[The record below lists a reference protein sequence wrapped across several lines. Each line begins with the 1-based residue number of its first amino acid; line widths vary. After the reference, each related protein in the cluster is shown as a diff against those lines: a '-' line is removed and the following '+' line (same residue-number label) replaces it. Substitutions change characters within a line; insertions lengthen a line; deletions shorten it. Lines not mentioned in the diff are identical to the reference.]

1 MRSRWDFRIFG
12 EPPSCLQMGS
22 SMTTHRHNALR
33 FPARSL
39 VPNYQVMEKRHYRAL
54 ALMAAIHFVAMY
66 VLMYAMVDSFE
77 QVVPNNNNL
86 YMAALMTSPMLLI
99 EIVLMRSMYPNRRYN
114 TIVIVVGLV
123 LLVGAFAMIRKQT
136 AIGDT
141 QFLKSMIPHH
151 SGAILM
157 CRESAVT
164 DPRVRDL
171 CRSIIESQQRE
182 IEEMETLLESM

>member
-1 MRSRWDFRIFG
+1 M
-12 EPPSCLQMGS
+12 P
-22 SMTTHRHNALR
+22 THRLGALR
-33 FPARSL
+33 FPVLSL
-39 VPNYQVMEKRHYRAL
+39 FPNYQVMEKRHYRAL

-114 TIVIVVGLV
+114 TIVIVAGLV

-164 DPRVRDL
+164 DPRVHDL

>member
-1 MRSRWDFRIFG
+1 LPTDGFIHDYAPAQRTPI
-12 EPPSCLQMGS
+12 SC
-22 SMTTHRHNALR
+22 AV
-33 FPARSL
+33 A
-39 VPNYQVMEKRHYRAL
+39 VPEYQVMEKRHYRAL
-54 ALMAAIHFVAMY
+54 ALMAAIHFAAMY
-66 VLMYAMVDSFE
+66 ILMYAMVNSLE
-77 QVVPNNNNL
+77 QVIPNNNNL

-99 EIVLMRSMYPNRRYN
+99 EIALMRSMYPNPRYN

-123 LLVGAFAMIRKQT
+123 LLVGAFSMIRMQT

-182 IEEMETLLESM
+182 IEEMKTLLESM